1 MSDYLL
7 VSGAGL
13 GGWAWGQTWGYMTA
27 PVGHP
32 PKLYQKYPVGKVVC
46 INLGGYTGR
55 QLNPSITQQG
65 SVAAIV
71 AAVKGNALRDV
82 VLVGHDVAASLVLR
96 AATVMEASPKR
107 VVLVGGVIPAE
118 RRSPLSVMPL
128 SLRLAFTMMTTLNG
142 SGSRGFKLPKH
153 VISNVVCSAMEA
165 EEIIQVVGFFQPVSV
180 KVMKGK
186 VTLRGVEIPCPIT
199 YVVLTQDKLLSVAL
213 QRRMA
218 QRLGQG
224 VEIED
229 LEACHAAMLHR
240 PRELADI
247 LLRYA

>member
-32 PKLYQKYPVGKVVC
+32 PRLDQQHPVGKAIC
-46 INLGGYTGR
+46 INLGGYTGK
-55 QLNPSITQQG
+55 QTNPSITQQD
-65 SVAAIV
+65 SVAVISE
-71 AAVKGNALRDV
+71 AVKDNALRDV

-96 AATVMEASPKR
+96 AATVMEVPPKR
-107 VVLVGGVIPAE
+107 LVLVGGVIPAE
-118 RRSPLSVMPL
+118 RRSPLSVIPL
-128 SLRLAFTMMTTLNG
+128 YLRLAFTMMTTLNG
-142 SGSRGFKLPKH
+142 SGRRGFKLPKH
-153 VISNVVCSAMEA
+153 VISNVMCSAMEA
-165 EEIIQVVGFFQPVSV
+165 EEVIQAVGFFQPVPI

-186 VTLRGVEIPCPIT
+186 VTLRGVETPCPIT
-199 YVVLTQDKLLSVAL
+199 YVVLIQDKLLSQTL

-218 QRLGQG
+218 LRLGQ